1 MADEVL
7 DTLKIKVSAETD
19 EAEKK
24 ITALAEAIQTAFNG
38 RGSTKTGEKLKS
50 ISEAA
55 NGINASASG
64 NVASLA
70 EALGKLGN
78 IKISATIANQ
88 LTKIGAALK
97 SIDSGDIAKLKD
109 LTDSIG
115 AINASGG
122 VGNIKVQ
129 VPKAEKRTEPQ
140 MPDLSKSISDI
151 DKPIVL
157 NVDTTQVEHATEL
170 VNYLSDVIA
179 QISGRQLMPPQSDTS
194 GFENIRNAIEG
205 SVESMGVFQ
214 TTGRIVDVEI
224 QDIGNSA
231 RSASHGF
238 SNIGESLRGIGGAA
252 RTAFSFMANGM
263 SAALPYAKKLASA
276 LAKIGLAMGKAT
288 GKFLS
293 APFVSLGKAI
303 SNTTTRLKG
312 FLTRIGRIALYRAI
326 RSAIKEI
333 TQGFKEGID
342 NAYEWSK
349 INGGQLAKSMNSLAT
364 SAQYV
369 KNSLGAMAAPL
380 LNALAPAIDFVADKL
395 VALIN
400 LFNQVFAKFTGAS
413 TWMRAKKQAV
423 EYQGAADGATAAT
436 KRFKAT
442 ILGIDEIN
450 PLQDNSDNG
459 GGGGGGGADYGSMFE
474 EVPVDSS
481 IADFVQDIKDRI
493 NEGDWEGVGSLI
505 SDKLVAAMDQ
515 IDWNAVYAKADKFGV
530 NFASFLNGLF
540 ETKVDPKTGIEK
552 NVFTAVGETAAG
564 ALNTALHFIDKV
576 GETFN
581 FKEFGEGLALGV
593 TTFLNKF
600 DWKTALSAA
609 ENWGSGIA
617 TALNGFI
624 KKQDKNGKTVFS
636 SIGETVASAINTALK
651 YLESFVPTFDANAL
665 GSGIAT
671 AIVTAIQGIN
681 WKSAIKT
688 AGDIGEKI
696 AETLNG
702 FLTTKDKNGNT
713 AFSSLGQTVANLL
726 VAGVN
731 AWSKFTT
738 TFKFDELGN
747 QIASAINSFFR
758 TMNENN
764 GWSKLITVSAD
775 TLKGIVTVV
784 TNAIK
789 GLNKEEISQ
798 SFSSVVGTALG
809 EGLKLISF
817 TAETI
822 SSLVTSLGEL
832 FGKVLDKEWAKTNI
846 LDPML
851 KGFASAF
858 NVDISATDVGTALT
872 KAIYNM
878 MAKTWNAGIDMLA
891 AATPLP
897 KKFWELFKMQLMEDS
912 ATSENVGNELAKSIQ
927 ESIQSEGSVN
937 KLVKTGKIVGN
948 KITVGAKE
956 YDYGG
961 VLNVINEDV
970 AGGDKAVSVLNKIGK
985 KAGKQIAVGLKSKD
999 YSNVMK
1005 AIGGQLST
1013 EEALAAFKKAG
1024 LKAGEQFKVGFKTY
1038 KLNIDGTVVVSKVQ
1052 LTKEAAQT
1060 LGNNAHFTN
1069 GGNVQVVVGH
1079 AKGAY
1084 DIPNGEF
1091 FVAREK
1097 GPEMVGTI
1105 GGHTS
1110 VANNDQIV
1118 EGISSGVYAA
1128 NQEQNALLRQ
1138 QNALLAQLLEK
1149 DSGGGGGQVTV
1160 SSIVTGVDRYNRRA
1174 GKTVMATA

>member
-7 DTLKIKVSAETD
+7 DTLKIKVSAETE
-19 EAEKK
+19 EAERK
-24 ITALAEAIQTAFNG
+24 ITALANSIQTAFNG
-38 RGSTKTGEKLKS
+38 RGSSKTGEKLKA

-70 EALGKLGN
+70 EALGTLGN

-88 LTKIGAALK
+88 LTRIGAALK
-97 SIDSGDIAKLKD
+97 SVDGGDVDRLKEVAN
-109 LTDSIG
+109 SISR
-115 AINASGG
+115 INVSGG

-129 VPKAEKRTEPQ
+129 QPKTPAREIKREVIKPTVDTREAQ
-140 MPDLSKSISDI
+140 KGKDEIKSIGEVI
-151 DKPIVL
+151 
-157 NVDTTQVEHATEL
+157 
-170 VNYLSDVIA
+170 SDVAKGAKSEKISP
-179 QISGRQLMPPQSDTS
+179 QIDLRSTITD
-194 GFENIRNAIEG
+194 
-205 SVESMGVFQ
+205 
-214 TTGRIVDVEI
+214 
-224 QDIGNSA
+224 A
-231 RSASHGF
+231 RSQFGEMGRELENNFNFGKKGF
-238 SNIGESLRGIGGAA
+238 ALSNAVATIKENLGGVGSAA

-293 APFVSLGKAI
+293 APFISLGKAI
-303 SNTTTRLKG
+303 GNTTTRLKG
-312 FLTRIGRIALYRAI
+312 FLTRIGRIALYRGI
-326 RSAIKEI
+326 RTAIKEI
-333 TQGFKEGID
+333 TQGFKEGVD

-481 IADFVQDIKDRI
+481 IADFVDDIKDAI
-493 NEGDWEGVGSLI
+493 DKGDWEGVGSLI

-515 IDWNAVYAKADKFGV
+515 IDWNAVYAKADQFGV

-581 FKEFGEGLALGV
+581 FKDFGDGLALGV
-593 TTFLNKF
+593 TTFLNKL

-609 ENWGSGIA
+609 ENWGGGVA
-617 TALNGFI
+617 NALNGFLN
-624 KKQDKNGKTVFS
+624 KKDKNGKGAFD
-636 SIGETVASAINTALK
+636 SIGETVGNAINTGLAYLK
-651 YLESFVPTFDANAL
+651 TFVPTFDSKSL
-665 GSGIAT
+665 GENIAS
-671 AIVTAIQGIN
+671 AVIKAIQTIN
-681 WKSAIKT
+681 WNDAITT
-688 AGDIGEKI
+688 AGNIGEKI
-696 AETLNG
+696 AAALNG
-702 FLTTKDKNGNT
+702 FLTAKDKNGNT
-713 AFSSLGQTVANLL
+713 AFSSLGQSVANLI
-726 VAGVN
+726 VAGIN
-731 AWSKFTT
+731 AWEKFTLN
-738 TFKFDELGN
+738 FKFDNLGS
-747 QIASAINSFFR
+747 QVASAINSFFK

-764 GWSKLITVSAD
+764 GWARLITVGKD
-775 TLKGIVTVV
+775 TLKGIAT
-784 TNAIK
+784 AIGK
-789 GLNKEEISQ
+789 AIENLSTEDIATAIA
-798 SFSSVVGTALG
+798 SVVGAAIG
-809 EGLKLISF
+809 SGIDLISLPSDITTGILGKFVDIFKNMF
-817 TAETI
+817 T
-822 SSLVTSLGEL
+822 
-832 FGKVLDKEWAKTNI
+832 KEWAKEHIFDPLWKAFKDSMDEKIDLSSPAGVLKTIFGNLWNLVIDALSLGNPFLGVLLKQLKVEIKDNSTKNDLKDVGDQVGGNI
-846 LDPML
+846 ESGAKDHGFSGIVSKIKSALTDKDATSKYSSAGDTVGKNVAAGAKNHGFQGIVDKLNKDL
-851 KGFASAF
+851 KGKNAKEVYQSSGQIAGDEFAKKF
-858 NVDISATDVGTALT
+858 
-872 KAIYNM
+872 KPH
-878 MAKTWNAGIDMLA
+878 MAKLTVNAEG
-891 AATPLP
+891 
-897 KKFWELFKMQLMEDS
+897 KFEIKH
-912 ATSENVGNELAKSIQ
+912 V
-927 ESIQSEGSVN
+927 
-937 KLVKTGKIVGN
+937 
-948 KITVGAKE
+948 
-956 YDYGG
+956 Y
-961 VLNVINEDV
+961 
-970 AGGDKAVSVLNKIGK
+970 
-985 KAGKQIAVGLKSKD
+985 
-999 YSNVMK
+999 
-1005 AIGGQLST
+1005 LS
-1013 EEALAAFKKAG
+1013 EEAKKELQG
-1024 LKAGEQFKVGFKTY
+1024 IKNVHVG
-1038 KLNIDGTVVVSKVQ
+1038 
-1052 LTKEAAQT
+1052 
-1060 LGNNAHFTN
+1060 
-1069 GGNVQVVVGH
+1069 GGGRTTMATGGFPTEGQMF
-1079 AKGAY
+1079 
-1084 DIPNGEF
+1084 I
-1091 FVAREK
+1091 AREA
-1097 GPEMVGTI
+1097 GPEYVGTI
-1105 GGHTS
+1105 GNRTA

-1138 QNALLAQLLEK
+1138 QNALLQQLLAK
-1149 DSGGGGGQVTV
+1149 DTGGGGQVTV

>member
-19 EAEKK
+19 EAKEK
-24 ITALAEAIQTAFNG
+24 IDALARAIQAAFSG
-38 RGSTKTGEKLKS
+38 KGSTKTGEKLKS

-55 NGINASASG
+55 NGINENASG
-64 NVASLA
+64 NVQGLA
-70 EALGKLGN
+70 TALGTLGGV
-78 IKISATIANQ
+78 KISATIATQ
-88 LTKIGAALK
+88 LTRIGAALK
-97 SIDSGDIAKLKD
+97 SIDGGDIAKLKD
-109 LTDSIG
+109 LTSSIG

-129 VPKAEKRTEPQ
+129 QPKSPAREIKENIKPTIDTKDVAKGTNEIKGLGEVISDVAKEAKSEKIAPDIDLKAE
-140 MPDLSKSISDI
+140 
-151 DKPIVL
+151 
-157 NVDTTQVEHATEL
+157 
-170 VNYLSDVIA
+170 
-179 QISGRQLMPPQSDTS
+179 
-194 GFENIRNAIEG
+194 NANRFIT
-205 SVESMGVFQ
+205 FL
-214 TTGRIVDVEI
+214 
-224 QDIGNSA
+224 
-231 RSASHGF
+231 
-238 SNIGESLRGIGGAA
+238 ESLAIGSKAISAIGSGAK
-252 RTAFSFMANGM
+252 TAFSVVKGAI
-263 SAALPYAKKLASA
+263 STALPYAKKLASA
-276 LAKIGLAMGKAT
+276 FMQVSLAVGKGV
-288 GKFLS
+288 GKVWG
-293 APFVSLGKAI
+293 APFVALGKQI
-303 SNTTTRLKG
+303 SGVTTKLKG

-380 LNALAPAIDFVADKL
+380 LNALAPAIDYVADKL

-423 EYQGAADGATAAT
+423 EYEGAANSATAAT
-436 KRFKAT
+436 KKFKAT

-450 PLQDNSDNG
+450 PLNDNSDNG

-481 IADFVQDIKDRI
+481 IADFVQDIKDAI
-493 NEGDWEGVGSLI
+493 DAGDWEGVGSLI

-581 FKEFGEGLALGV
+581 FKSFGEGLALGV
-593 TTFLNKF
+593 TTFLNTF

-617 TALNGFI
+617 AALNGFI

-651 YLESFVPTFDANAL
+651 YLESFVPTFDTNAL

-671 AIVTAIQGIN
+671 AIITAIQGIN

-688 AGDIGEKI
+688 AGDIGGKI
-696 AETLNG
+696 ADALNG

-738 TFKFDELGN
+738 TFKFDELGG
-747 QIASAINSFFR
+747 QIAAAINSFFR

-764 GWSKLITVSAD
+764 GWSKLITVGAD
-775 TLKGIVTVV
+775 TLKGIVTIV
-784 TNAIK
+784 TNAVK
-789 GLNKEEISQ
+789 GLSKEEISTA
-798 SFSSVVGTALG
+798 FSTVVGTALG
-809 EGLKLISF
+809 EGLKLITF

-822 SSLVTSLGEL
+822 SDLVTSLGEL
-832 FGKVLDKEWAKTNI
+832 FGKVLDKDWAKTNI
-846 LDPML
+846 VEPML
-851 KGFASAF
+851 KGFASALGA
-858 NVDISATDVGTALT
+858 DISGSDIWRSLTTAV
-872 KAIYNM
+872 YNLVV
-878 MAKTWNAGIDMLA
+878 KTWNAGIDMLA

-897 KKFWELFKMQLMEDS
+897 KKFWDLFKVQLKEDTNDSDS
-912 ATSENVGNELAKSIQ
+912 AGKAMSKAITSGLS
-927 ESIQSEGSVN
+927 SEGA
-937 KLVKTGKIVGN
+937 KEEQLKGGKIVGKKVGEGVRGADYSGISKSITGGITSEDAKN
-948 KITVGAKE
+948 KYSSAGKTAGKNVAIGAKGYSFGGIAKSIFGALTGKDSKDQYKSAGQTAATSFESGFKSKNITVSIQGKLTTISAPKELNTTDLAKKGVRVE
-956 YDYGG
+956 YTF
-961 VLNVINEDV
+961 
-970 AGGDKAVSVLNKIGK
+970 AGGGFPAD
-985 KAGKQIAVGLKSKD
+985 
-999 YSNVMK
+999 
-1005 AIGGQLST
+1005 GQM
-1013 EEALAAFKKAG
+1013 
-1024 LKAGEQFKVGFKTY
+1024 
-1038 KLNIDGTVVVSKVQ
+1038 
-1052 LTKEAAQT
+1052 
-1060 LGNNAHFTN
+1060 
-1069 GGNVQVVVGH
+1069 
-1079 AKGAY
+1079 
-1084 DIPNGEF
+1084 
-1091 FVAREK
+1091 FVAREA

-1105 GGHTS
+1105 GNRTA

-1138 QNALLAQLLEK
+1138 QNALLQQLLAK
-1149 DSGGGGGQVTV
+1149 DTGGGGQVTV